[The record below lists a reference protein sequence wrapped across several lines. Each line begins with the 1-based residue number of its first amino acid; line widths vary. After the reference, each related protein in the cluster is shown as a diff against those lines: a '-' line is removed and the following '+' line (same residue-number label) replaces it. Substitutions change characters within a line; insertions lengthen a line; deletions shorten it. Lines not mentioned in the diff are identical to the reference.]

1 MHRDTHHSPLST
13 QTVFFLT
20 IAVCAVA
27 LLPTI
32 LWDFAYDQGTF
43 AYGGAAILRGERPYL
58 DFWDIKPPN
67 IFYTYAAAFGFLGN
81 TIRAIRLLDF
91 FNTLVSVILLFDL
104 SVRLW
109 TGTTW
114 GRLAAVMASA
124 AFVLQYY

>member
-1 MHRDTHHSPLST
+1 MRSEAHHSPLST
-13 QTVFFLT
+13 QTIFFLT
-20 IAVCAVA
+20 IAGCAIV

-43 AYGGAAILRGERPYL
+43 AYGGASILHGGRPYI

-67 IFYTYAAAFGFLGN
+67 VFYTYAAAFGFFGN
-81 TIRAIRLLDF
+81 NIRAIRLLDYL
-91 FNTLVSVILLFDL
+91 NTLITIILMFDL

-124 AFVLQYY
+124 ALVL